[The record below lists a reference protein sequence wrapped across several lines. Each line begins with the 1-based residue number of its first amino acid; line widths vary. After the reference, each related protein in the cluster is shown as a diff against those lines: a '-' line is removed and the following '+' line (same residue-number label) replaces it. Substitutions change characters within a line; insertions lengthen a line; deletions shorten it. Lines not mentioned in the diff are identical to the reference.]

1 MIPNAGSKFYK
12 RGNFRVD
19 EKGKKLIR
27 LLSIRLVE
35 SARLLRSIRIGT
47 NLLRH
52 AASKKWQGPA
62 RPCHCK
68 GYPSLLHHSVRY
80 RNTTRSTINN
90 GKDNRGNS
98 RADNRGC
105 KDTHNR
111 GKDTHTHN
119 RDSNMP
125 PKKGQRPSPSP
136 SLRASHRASLRASL
150 RARLRARHSPAQP
163 CKASPKSP
171 SRPELF
177 LSREPISSQLPP
189 FPLTYNAGCP
199 FPADFDLLNSL

>member
-1 MIPNAGSKFYK
+1 MIPNAGSKFDK
-12 RGNFRVD
+12 RGNFRD

-27 LLSIRLVE
+27 LLLIRLVE
-35 SARLLRSIRIGT
+35 WARLLRSISGLEQICSDR
-47 NLLRH
+47 

-125 PKKGQRPSPSP
+125 PKKGQRPSPS
-136 SLRASHRASLRASL
+136 LRASHRASLRASL